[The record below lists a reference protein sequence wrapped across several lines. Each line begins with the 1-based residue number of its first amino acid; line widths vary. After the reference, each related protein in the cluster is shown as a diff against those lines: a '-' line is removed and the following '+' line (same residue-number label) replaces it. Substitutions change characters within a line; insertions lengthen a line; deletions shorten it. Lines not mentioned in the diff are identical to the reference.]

1 MTIPKLRVAG
11 LTWAL
16 LPVVGLAM
24 AVPAATSQK
33 QQQPPPAAGP
43 GRTDTRPAARE
54 YIIGNDDVLEIS
66 VWENVAMSRTIPVRP
81 DGRISLPIVN
91 DVQAAGLTPM
101 QLQAQLTTALE
112 KFMKEPAVTV
122 MVKEVHSFKVSV
134 VGRVGKPGRYEFTNP
149 VTVLEALAV
158 AGGLSDF
165 ADRNGIV
172 VIRRDASGS
181 RMLPF
186 AYERLASGRT
196 DNVAQENYFVQNNDI
211 VMVR

>member
-1 MTIPKLRVAG
+1 MTIPKLRIAG

-16 LPVVGLAM
+16 LPVLGLAM
-24 AVPAATSQK
+24 AVPATTRQK
-33 QQQPPPAAGP
+33 PQPPPTPGTAA
-43 GRTDTRPAARE
+43 RTDTRPPARE
-54 YIIGNDDVLEIS
+54 YIIGNDDVLDIS
-66 VWENVAMSRTIPVRP
+66 VWDNAAMSRIMPVRP
-81 DGRISLPIVN
+81 DGRISLPIIN

-112 KFMKEPAVTV
+112 KFIKEPAVSV

-172 VIRRDASGS
+172 VIRRDSSGS

-186 AYERLASGRT
+186 AYERLASGRA

-211 VMVR
+211 VLVR